1 MTRLL
6 QTLLAGVLMT
16 AAAGCSHASA
26 TAGGTPSAPA
36 GSPQRLSA
44 HPTSASQGAALSPR
58 RQAVGSTGHEGD
70 AAPRPRGR
78 GGHGEPLLR
87 RRHRGATSAYINS
100 LAHQGALF
108 TKSYAVTHPSEP
120 NYLALYSG
128 STQGLTDDSCPHTY
142 SGANLG
148 QALLQRRRSFVGY
161 SEGLPATGAVD
172 CTHGAYARKHNPW
185 VKLSLCSSCGQPA
198 TDSLPG
204 TGLEQL
210 PRMSFVVP
218 DLNHDMH
225 DGTVA
230 AGDQWLKSHLG
241 RYAAWAPTH
250 NSLLVLTWDEDD
262 RSQGNHIATIVLGA
276 HVRPGLYGERVD
288 HYRVLRMLTD
298 LEGVPAVGRGAT
310 ARPVTSVWTP

>member
-6 QTLLAGVLMT
+6 RTLLAGALMT

-26 TAGGTPSAPA
+26 TPDGTPSAPA
-36 GSPQRLSA
+36 GSSQRLSA
-44 HPTSASQGAALSPR
+44 HPTTASQGTALL
-58 RQAVGSTGHEGD
+58 
-70 AAPRPRGR
+70 PRPQAAGSPAAKGMPHPDHVVVVVMENRSYADII
-78 GGHGEPLLR
+78 
-87 RRHRGATSAYINS
+87 GAPQAPYINS
-100 LAHQGALF
+100 LAHHGALF

-120 NYLALYSG
+120 NYLALFSG

-142 SGANLG
+142 SGNNLG

-161 SEGLPATGAVD
+161 SEGLPSTGARD

-185 VKLSLCSSCGQPA
+185 ADFPSVPTAANQPLTA
-198 TDSLPG
+198 FP
-204 TGLEQL
+204 TGLEHL

-276 HVRPGLYGERVD
+276 HVRPGRYGERVD

-298 LEGVPAVGRGAT
+298 LEGVRAVGRGAA
-310 ARPVTSVWTP
+310 ARPVTSVWTH